1 MKSNLSWQEKLKTV
15 LEETDGSFGHNVDIN
30 IRAYIKNIEKFNTTV
45 EIVDSYTIKIN
56 LPPIILNMDREDML
70 LYILTHSPM
79 PTECRYNANKDQLT
93 IEWHY

>member
-30 IRAYIKNIEKFNTTV
+30 IRAYIKNIEKFNATV

-56 LPPIILNMDREDML
+56 LPPTILDMKNML
-70 LYILTHSPM
+70 LYILTRSPM
-79 PTECRYNANKDQLT
+79 PTECRYNANRDQLT
-93 IEWHY
+93 VEWHY

>member
-1 MKSNLSWQEKLKTV
+1 MKSDLSWQEKLKTV

-30 IRAYIKNIEKFNTTV
+30 ITAYIKKLESFGATV
-45 EIVDSYTIKIN
+45 EIDNSYTIKVN
-56 LPPIILNMDREDML
+56 LPFQRTRRNKVL

-79 PTECRYNANKDQLT
+79 PTECRYNSKKDQLT